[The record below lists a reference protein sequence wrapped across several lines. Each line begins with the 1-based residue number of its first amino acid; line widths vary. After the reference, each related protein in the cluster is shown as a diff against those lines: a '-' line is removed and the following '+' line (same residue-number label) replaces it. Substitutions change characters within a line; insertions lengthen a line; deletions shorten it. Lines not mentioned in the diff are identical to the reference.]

1 MISSGG
7 CVSADSTKKKR
18 VRIVLLTCGFVIAA
32 ILLVLYLY
40 YLNKQDVV
48 TQFQQ
53 GQLRYAKSM
62 SLFLGSHFQPVAEGM
77 PDDIKRL
84 LTDQAGLA
92 IQSLGSKRL
101 WIMDRKG
108 TLLFH
113 PTHEQ
118 MVPRNIYQKNES
130 CIQCHKSFAH
140 IEKILSGRQGT
151 LEYQGGNTLRKIA
164 AFTPMEF
171 GSNTWIVVVDSEY
184 GKVTAFAEKD
194 FNRSLVIFGMG
205 LIALILGSSWMIRS
219 YRMKTD
225 AEEEV
230 KRLAEKQLLGE
241 KIRESET
248 LYRGIVETVP
258 ALILTADREGIV
270 AFMNK
275 NCERTIGLKSSQVI
289 GKPLVSFLHPED
301 IPVVLDTLQRTL
313 AGQHHSFE
321 ARVNREP
328 GDSVVLGMEMVPI
341 YEAGKITGV
350 VASGREMTEQK
361 RIEHALG
368 LERSRFKSILDS
380 MEDGVF
386 IINRQHEIEYV
397 NPAIE
402 KEFGP
407 VKGRK
412 CYEYFCDL
420 PGVCS
425 LCRSDQIFAGKTLRG
440 EWYSHSS
447 GKAYDLL
454 ETPILNENGVL
465 SKLSILHDN
474 GKRQQTEGDVRS
486 VQDI

>member
-1 MISSGG
+1 MNTHSIKN
-7 CVSADSTKKKR
+7 KKI
-18 VRIVLLTCGFVIAA
+18 RIVLLTCGFLIAT
-32 ILLVLYLY
+32 ILLVYYLY
-40 YLNKQDVV
+40 HLNKQDVV
-48 TQFQQ
+48 SQFQQ

-62 SLFLGSHFQPVAEGM
+62 ALFLTSHFQPAAEGM

-84 LTDQAGLA
+84 LNDQASLA
-92 IQSLGSKRL
+92 IESLGSKRL
-101 WIMDRKG
+101 WIIDRKG
-108 TLLFH
+108 NLLFH

-118 MVPRNIYQKNES
+118 MVPRNIYQNNER

-140 IEKILSGRQGT
+140 VEKIVSGKQGT
-151 LEYQGGNTLRKIA
+151 LDYQGGNSLRKIA

-171 GSNTWIVVVDSEY
+171 GGNTWMVVVDSEY

-194 FNRSLVIFGMG
+194 FNRSSVILGMG
-205 LIALILGSSWMIRS
+205 FIALILGSSWMMRG
-219 YRMKTD
+219 YRMKTNV
-225 AEEEV
+225 EEEA
-230 KRLAEKQLLGE
+230 RRWAEKQLLGE

-248 LYRGIVETVP
+248 FYRGIVETGRP
-258 ALILTADREGIV
+258 LFLTVDREGIV
-270 AFMNK
+270 TFMNK
-275 NCERTIGLKSSQVI
+275 NCESTIGLKASQVI
-289 GKPLVSFLHPED
+289 GKPLVSFFHPED
-301 IPVVLDTLQRTL
+301 IPVVLDTLQRTVE
-313 AGQHHSFE
+313 GQLHSFQ
-321 ARVNREP
+321 ARINQER
-328 GDSVVLGMEMVPI
+328 GDPVVLGMEMVPS
-341 YEAGKITGV
+341 YEDGKVTGV
-350 VASGREMTEQK
+350 IASGRDVTEQK
-361 RIEHALG
+361 RIEHALQ

-380 MEDGVF
+380 MEEGIF
-386 IINRQHEIEYV
+386 IINRQHEIEYI

-440 EWYSHSS
+440 EWVSHRS

-474 GKRQQTEGDVRS
+474 GKREQTEEGIS
-486 VQDI
+486 PVQDI

>member
-1 MISSGG
+1 MDRPS
-7 CVSADSTKKKR
+7 D
-18 VRIVLLTCGFVIAA
+18 CGFVIAA

-62 SLFLGSHFQPVAEGM
+62 ALFLTSHFQPAAEGM

-84 LTDQAGLA
+84 LTDQASLA
-92 IQSLGSKRL
+92 IESLGSKRL
-101 WIMDRKG
+101 WIMDRQG
-108 TLLFH
+108 NLLFH

-118 MVPRNIYQKNES
+118 MVPRNVYQNNQR

-140 IEKILSGRQGT
+140 VEKIVSGRQGT
-151 LEYQGGNTLRKIA
+151 LDYQGGNSLRKIA

-171 GSNTWIVVVDSEY
+171 GGNTWMVVVDSEY

-194 FNRSLVIFGMG
+194 FNRSLVILGMG
-205 LIALILGSSWMIRS
+205 FIALILGASWMIRG
-219 YRMKTD
+219 YRMKTN

-230 KRLAEKQLLGE
+230 KRLAEKQVLEE
-241 KIRESET
+241 KIRQSEMIC
-248 LYRGIVETVP
+248 RRIVETVR
-258 ALILTADREGIV
+258 ALILTVDREGSV
-270 AFMNK
+270 TFMNK
-275 NCERTIGLKSSQVI
+275 SCESAIGLKASQVI
-289 GKPLVSFLHPED
+289 GKPFVSFFHSED
-301 IPVVLDTLQRTL
+301 LPVVLDTLQRTL
-313 AGQHHSFE
+313 GGQSHSFE

-328 GDSVVLGMEMVPI
+328 GDSVVLGMEMEPI
-341 YEAGKITGV
+341 YEDGKITGV
-350 VASGREMTEQK
+350 IASGREMTEQK
-361 RIEHALG
+361 RIEHALQ

-386 IINRQHEIEYV
+386 IVNRQHEIEYI

-440 EWYSHSS
+440 EWYSHRS

-474 GKRQQTEGDVRS
+474 GKREAPRSEGGASR
-486 VQDI
+486 